1 MNAQTALARPSGFG
15 ALAFGMMLAVY
26 FGALTLVSG
35 WSFTVSQFSE
45 FWYYIVPLAAG
56 FGIQVALY
64 LQLRQVISRSKDTG
78 TVLAASGTTSTAA
91 MISCCAHYLTNV
103 APVLGATGLVAFAAQ
118 FQVELFWIGL
128 AFNAAGI
135 GYVGNRLFN
144 ATKGHKMATDPVCG
158 MTVDP
163 AKAAGEFAY
172 KGTKYHFCSK
182 HCLHSFQS
190 DPARYVNKGASD
202 AAPKPA
208 SGQYT
213 CPMHPEIVQQGP
225 GSCPKCGMALV
236 PMVPVAPPAAEYTC
250 PMHPE
255 VRSDRPGSCPKCGM
269 ALVAVAAA
277 EEENAELRDMTRRF
291 RVSAVLS
298 APLVVLAMAPYFG
311 FAEPFG
317 LAPKLRSLLE
327 FALGTPVILWGGWPF
342 FRKFALSL
350 RNRSPNMYT
359 LIGLG
364 VALAYLFS
372 LAAVFAPGLFP
383 SEFRMHG
390 GEEVGAYFE
399 AAAVIV
405 TLVLLGE
412 VMQLR
417 ALGETSQAI
426 RQLLAL
432 APNTARRVEAD
443 GREVEVPLSEVQVG
457 DRLRVRPGEK
467 VPVDGTCVEGS
478 SNVDESMVTGEPI
491 PVPKKPGDRVTGA
504 TINGKGA
511 LIMRAER
518 IGADTLLA
526 RIVHMVAQAQRTRAP
541 VQRLADLVA
550 AYFVQTVI
558 GIAVITAI
566 VWGFFGPQPALTY
579 AVVNA
584 VAVLIIACPCAVGL
598 ATPISITV
606 AMGQGALNGILF
618 RNAEAVEKLREVD
631 TLVVDK
637 TGTLTLGRP
646 ELTDFILSDSSIIEA
661 DALQLIASLE
671 RASEHP
677 LAQAIVKGAEDRG
690 AVLQPT
696 ENFESVT
703 GQGVQGVVAGRRVA
717 VGSRRFMEGYGSVP
731 QTLAD
736 KADALRAKGRT
747 ALYAAIDARVAAVIA
762 VADPIKETTLEAVKA
777 LQSQGVRIVMLS
789 GDSRKTAEAVGR
801 QLGIEETIGEVL
813 PEQKVDKV
821 KALQAAGRVVAMAGD
836 GINDAPALAQA
847 NVGIAMGT
855 GTDVAIESAGV
866 TLVKGDLRGIAKA
879 IRLSHATMRN
889 VKQNL
894 FFAFAY
900 NALGVP
906 IAAGVLYPVFGL
918 LLSPIFAGAA
928 MALSSFSVVTNALR
942 LRRVKL

>member
-1 MNAQTALARPSGFG
+1 MDMPLGAARPP
-15 ALAFGMMLAVY
+15 AFGVFALGILLAVY

-35 WSFTVSQFSE
+35 WEFTLQQFSE

-64 LQLRQVISRSKDTG
+64 TRLRQVIRRARDSG
-78 TVLAASGTTSTAA
+78 TVLAASGTTSTVA
-91 MISCCAHYLTNV
+91 MVSCCAHYATNL

-118 FQVELFWIGL
+118 FQVELFWVGL

-135 GYVGNRLFN
+135 GYVGHRLYE
-144 ATKGHKMATDPVCG
+144 ASKEHLMARDPVCG
-158 MTVDP
+158 MSVDP
-163 AKAAGEFAY
+163 AKAAGELLY
-172 KGTKYHFCSK
+172 KGTRYHFCSK
-182 HCLHSFQS
+182 HCLRSFES
-190 DPARYVNKGASD
+190 DPERYLSK
-202 AAPKPA
+202 KPA
-208 SGQYT
+208 EPTPVPGQYT
-213 CPMHPEIVQQGP
+213 CPMHPEV
-225 GSCPKCGMALV
+225 L
-236 PMVPVAPPAAEYTC
+236 
-250 PMHPE
+250 
-255 VRSDRPGSCPKCGM
+255 SDRPGSCPKCGM
-269 ALVAVAAA
+269 ALVPVAGA
-277 EEENAELRDMTRRF
+277 EEEDAELRDMTRRF
-291 RVSAVLS
+291 RLSALLS

-317 LAPKLRSLLE
+317 LAPKIRAYLE

-417 ALGETSQAI
+417 ALGQTSQAI

-432 APNTARRVEAD
+432 APNTALRVEAD

-467 VPVDGTCVEGS
+467 VPVDGTCVEGA
-478 SNVDESMVTGEPI
+478 SNVDESMVTGEPV

-504 TINGKGA
+504 TINGKGT

-518 IGADTLLA
+518 VGADTLLA
-526 RIVHMVAQAQRTRAP
+526 QIVHMVAQAQRTRAP

-550 AYFVQTVI
+550 AYFVQAVI
-558 GIAVITAI
+558 AIAVITAI
-566 VWGFFGPQPALTY
+566 VWGFWGPQPALAY
-579 AVVNA
+579 ALVNA

-646 ELTDFILSDSSIIEA
+646 QLVDLVLGDSSIPET
-661 DALQLIASLE
+661 DALQLIASVE

-677 LAQAIVKGAEDRG
+677 LAQAIVKGAEERG
-690 AVLQPT
+690 AVLQPVD
-696 ENFESVT
+696 NFESVT
-703 GQGVQGVVAGRRVA
+703 GGGVKGIVAGRRVA
-717 VGSRRFMEGYGSVP
+717 VGSRRFMEGHGSVP
-731 QTLAD
+731 QALAD
-736 KADALRAKGRT
+736 QADALREKGKT
-747 ALYAAIDARVAAVIA
+747 ALYGAVDGRVVAVIA

-777 LQSQGVRIVMLS
+777 LQSEGVRIVMLS

-801 QLGIEETIGEVL
+801 QLGIEEAVGEVL
-813 PEQKVDKV
+813 PEQKVEKV
-821 KALQAAGRVVAMAGD
+821 KALQAAGRFVAMAGD

-847 NVGIAMGT
+847 QVGIAMGT

-942 LRRVKL
+942 LRKARL